1 MPKPNKIHADM
12 TMSRTSFPFI
22 DRRLFV
28 AWSLVLAVSGVGA
41 DETGVREATFSLYAP
56 QAKSVEIIGDF
67 NQWQSGGTSLA
78 GPDETGRWR
87 TKLTFPG
94 TWSRIEYVYWVNN
107 AYRQIDPEQ
116 PFVPDGFSGENNILV
131 LP

>member
-1 MPKPNKIHADM
+1 
-12 TMSRTSFPFI
+12 MSGFLFPLI
-22 DRRLFV
+22 DRRLCV
-28 AWSLVLAVSGVGA
+28 AWALALVVPGVGA
-41 DETGVREATFSLYAP
+41 DGTGARELTFSLYAP

-67 NQWQSGGTSLA
+67 NQWQSGVTPLA

-87 TKLTFPG
+87 TRLRFSG

-107 AYRQIDPEQ
+107 AYRQLDPEQ
-116 PFVPDGFSGENNILV
+116 PVVPDGFSGENNVVV

>member
-1 MPKPNKIHADM
+1 
-12 TMSRTSFPFI
+12 MSGILFLLI

-28 AWSLVLAVSGVGA
+28 AWTLALAVSGVGA

-67 NQWQSGGTSLA
+67 NQWQSGTQPLS
-78 GPDETGRWR
+78 GPDETGRWQTR
-87 TKLTFPG
+87 LTVSG
-94 TWSRIEYVYWVNN
+94 AWGRIEYVYWVDNTH
-107 AYRQIDPEQ
+107 RQVDPDQ
-116 PFVPDGFSGENNILV
+116 PVVPDGFSGQNNVLV

>member
-1 MPKPNKIHADM
+1 MHADM

-22 DRRLFV
+22 DWRLFV
-28 AWSLVLAVSGVGA
+28 AWVLVLAAPGVGA
-41 DETGVREATFSLYAP
+41 DETGLHEATFSLYAP

-67 NQWQSGGTSLA
+67 NQWQSGVTSLA

-107 AYRQIDPEQ
+107 AYRQVDPEQ

>member
-1 MPKPNKIHADM
+1 
-12 TMSRTSFPFI
+12 MSRTSFPYI

-28 AWSLVLAVSGVGA
+28 AWALALAVPGVGA

-67 NQWQSGGTSLA
+67 NQWQSGATPLA

-87 TKLTFPG
+87 TRLAFPG
-94 TWSRIEYVYWVNN
+94 TWSRIEYIYWVNN
-107 AYRQIDPEQ
+107 TRRQVDPEQ
-116 PFVPDGFSGENNILV
+116 PVVPDGFSGENNVLV